1 MALVADNVR
10 VAVTGGVY
18 VGAIGTATPANAT
31 APVDAKL
38 KDLGYI
44 SEDGVTQSIDSD
56 TNEIKAWQNG
66 DVVRVIQ
73 TSHKVTFQF
82 TLIETNEEVLKLFY
96 ADAAANGSLVKMT
109 GAQSPHQ
116 TFVLDVLDGKKVL
129 RIVIPD
135 GQVTERGEV
144 TYKNGEAVGY
154 QVTVTAYPDSQG
166 VKAYK
171 HLGTKL

>member
-56 TNEIKAWQNG
+56 TSEIKAWQNG

-73 TSHKVTFQF
+73 TLS
-82 TLIETNEEVLKLFY
+82 LI
-96 ADAAANGSLVKMT
+96 
-109 GAQSPHQ
+109 H
-116 TFVLDVLDGKKVL
+116 
-129 RIVIPD
+129 I
-135 GQVTERGEV
+135 
-144 TYKNGEAVGY
+144 
-154 QVTVTAYPDSQG
+154 
-166 VKAYK
+166 
-171 HLGTKL
+171 

>member
-18 VGAIGTATPANAT
+18 VGAIGTAIPANAT
-31 APVDAKL
+31 APVDVKL

-56 TNEIKAWQNG
+56 TSEIKAWQNG

-144 TYKNGEAVGY
+144 TYKNGGY